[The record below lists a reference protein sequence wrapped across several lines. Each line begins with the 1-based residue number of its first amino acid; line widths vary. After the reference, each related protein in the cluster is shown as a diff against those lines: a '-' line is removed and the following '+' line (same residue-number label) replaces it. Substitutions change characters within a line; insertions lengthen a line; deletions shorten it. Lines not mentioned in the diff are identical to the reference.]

1 MAAQQGGDPYIQWLK
16 SLGCLVYLPLSAD
29 GDLVDRISGLSLQLS
44 GNGSMTWDNAQQM
57 YKIHTPA
64 TQYQYVASLENGM
77 TGSDFPSNSF
87 TVATTFKKITNAG
100 YPNITQLSPKSTD
113 DNTIV
118 SLPPSYNASSNVTI
132 YPTYVLKLAKS
143 ESATER
149 KFYQQG
155 TLYTTLSPAPQVLPS
170 NWVMASGGGL
180 VIGMVRQA
188 ISPYTNKEYY
198 LAEVYLFDGVLT
210 LDQIRTIQGY

>member
-1 MAAQQGGDPYIQWLK
+1 MAAQQGGDPYIQWLR
-16 SLGCLVYLPLSAD
+16 SLGCRVYLPLSAD

-44 GNGSMTWDNAQQM
+44 GKGSMTWDNAQQM
-57 YKIHTPA
+57 YKIHTP
-64 TQYQYVASLENGM
+64 TTLYQYVASLENGM
-77 TGSDFPSNSF
+77 TGSDFPSNSL
-87 TVATTFKKITNAG
+87 TVATTFKKITNSG

-113 DNTIV
+113 DNTII
-118 SLPPSYNASSNVTI
+118 SLPTSYNAVSNITV
-132 YPTYVLKLAKS
+132 YPTYTLKLAKS

-155 TLYTTLSPAPQVLPS
+155 TLYTTLSPSPQILPS

-180 VIGMVRQA
+180 VIGMVRQG
-188 ISPYTNKEYY
+188 ISNYTNKEYY